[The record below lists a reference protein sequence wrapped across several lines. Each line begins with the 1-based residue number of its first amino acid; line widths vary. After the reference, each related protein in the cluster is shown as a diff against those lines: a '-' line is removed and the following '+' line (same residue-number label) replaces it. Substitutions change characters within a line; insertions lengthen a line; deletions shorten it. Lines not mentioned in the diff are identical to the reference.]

1 MAMSSARRSI
11 TGRSFSRRPDHLFLG
26 TKNPVARMS
35 DRAFQGVSNYFEEAG
50 AGAGAGA
57 AVGQQEAA
65 NSDATAAT
73 IAILT
78 IFIFGCSVVVWQPG
92 IPG

>member
-1 MAMSSARRSI
+1 MIHLSIKNPATRRSD
-11 TGRSFSRRPDHLFLG
+11 RVFSRG
-26 TKNPVARMS
+26 
-35 DRAFQGVSNYFEEAG
+35 SNYFEEA

-57 AVGQQEAA
+57 ADGQQEAA

-78 IFIFGCSVVVWQPG
+78 IFIFGCSVVVIQTDFPTDVVKTNRS
-92 IPG
+92 

>member
-1 MAMSSARRSI
+1 MMLSGHKKP
-11 TGRSFSRRPDHLFLG
+11 GRSEERPGFFKG
-26 TKNPVARMS
+26 
-35 DRAFQGVSNYFEEAG
+35 SNYFEEAG

-57 AVGQQEAA
+57 AFGQQEAA

>member
-1 MAMSSARRSI
+1 MILFRHKKTRSL
-11 TGRSFSRRPDHLFLG
+11 TGADRVFSRC
-26 TKNPVARMS
+26 
-35 DRAFQGVSNYFEEAG
+35 SNYFEEAAG

-57 AVGQQEAA
+57 ALGQQEAA

>member
-1 MAMSSARRSI
+1 
-11 TGRSFSRRPDHLFLG
+11 LG
-26 TKNPVARMS
+26 TKKP
-35 DRAFQGVSNYFEEAG
+35 DRSEERPGFFKGSNYFEEAG

-57 AVGQQEAA
+57 ALGQQEAA

-78 IFIFGCSVVVWQPG
+78 IFIFGCSVVVSQPG

>member
-1 MAMSSARRSI
+1 LPKPDSV
-11 TGRSFSRRPDHLFLG
+11 SRPQ
-26 TKNPVARMS
+26 KNPTACES
-35 DRAFQGVSNYFEEAG
+35 DRVFQGVSNYFEEAG

-57 AVGQQEAA
+57 AEGQQEAA

-78 IFIFGCSVVVWQPG
+78 IFIFGCSVGCFTTGFPVDAANTNRS
-92 IPG
+92 

>member
-1 MAMSSARRSI
+1 VGSSI
-11 TGRSFSRRPDHLFLG
+11 
-26 TKNPVARMS
+26 
-35 DRAFQGVSNYFEEAG
+35 SNYFEEA

-57 AVGQQEAA
+57 ADGQQEAA

-78 IFIFGCSVVVWQPG
+78 SFIFGCSVVVITAG
-92 IPG
+92 IYPDDVAKTNRS

>member
-1 MAMSSARRSI
+1 MILFGHKKTRPLRGA
-11 TGRSFSRRPDHLFLG
+11 TGFFKG
-26 TKNPVARMS
+26 
-35 DRAFQGVSNYFEEAG
+35 SNYFEEAG

-57 AVGQQEAA
+57 ALGQQEAA